1 MALEHLLAAIEQEA
15 AQEIA
20 RIEAESRRTAEQV
33 LAQAKAQAQE
43 IEAAEWAA
51 AEARLRSDAARLI
64 VQARIA
70 ATRHVM
76 HVREAIYQRAAEE
89 AQAELA
95 AVRSRPDYPA
105 VLAALLAEAM
115 AALPAAAGFGH
126 GSSAGLVIYC
136 DPRDA
141 GLVQALAAN
150 QAASVVPSLTTWGGV
165 DVATTDHRIV
175 ARNTLEARLARAEPH
190 LRRLVAQALFVAAEP
205 HG

>member
-20 RIEAESRRTAEQV
+20 RIEAESRRTAEKI
-33 LAQAKAQAQE
+33 LAQAEAQAQE
-43 IEAAEWAA
+43 IEATALAA
-51 AEARLRSDAARLI
+51 AEAKLRSDAARLI

-76 HVREAIYQRAAEE
+76 HVREAIYQRAAQE

-105 VLAALLAEAM
+105 ILAALLAEAI
-115 AALPAAAGFGH
+115 AALPAAH
-126 GSSAGLVIYC
+126 GSGGSLVIYC

-141 GLVQALAAN
+141 GQVQALAAS

-165 DVATTDHRIV
+165 DVATADHRIV

-190 LRRLVAQALFVAAEP
+190 LRRMVAQLLFAVAEP